1 MHTFRTK
8 CFWACLLTAGCIAG
22 VSGKVDAVEMSWQP
36 TLQLG
41 GGYDTNV
48 RMAYEDLGQ
57 EVEESALYQAQAGG
71 KLAVDSEDA
80 KIELSGRYW
89 YQTVTANDDYDASV
103 KQVRWNYTGSNER
116 SALTLDLNVQHDTTL
131 TSEFESSGL
140 SLRDKKDRHVF
151 QGEIGYRWQLT
162 ERDQLS
168 ANFSD
173 EQIRYIDAD
182 NTGLSDYDT
191 QSTVVGFS
199 RGLSERASIG
209 TQLEYSVFDIPE
221 VARITTSAPLQSRMS
236 YETENT
242 ILVAFGSYSF
252 NEQDSLTFQAGFRT
266 SRFYSEQIVYI
277 ASTGDQIDSSRSKDK
292 GNGSVF
298 SVGYRHQ
305 FDASSLQISLARN
318 LMPNGSGIVIEQDSV
333 SADLKHSFSPRFSLN
348 TTLSANRQQRAG
360 ADNEPGTDSISE
372 DGRDFAQLVMSLQ
385 FAMTEDQD
393 LSLELNERWQQFDTS
408 ETIEAEGTAVFLRW
422 YWNPASKLF

>member
-1 MHTFRTK
+1 MHTFRYK
-8 CFWACLLTAGCIAG
+8 CLWAYLLATGCIACP
-22 VSGKVDAVEMSWQP
+22 SGKVDAVEMSWQP
-36 TLQLG
+36 TLQVG

-71 KLAVDSEDA
+71 RLAVDSEDA
-80 KIELSGRYW
+80 KVELSGRYW

-103 KQVRWNYTGSNER
+103 KQVRWNYSGSNER

-151 QGEIGYRWQLT
+151 QGELGYRWRLT

-173 EQIRYIDAD
+173 EQIRYINAD

-191 QSTVVGFS
+191 QSATVGFS

-236 YETENT
+236 YETEN
-242 ILVAFGSYSF
+242 IVAVVYGSYSF
-252 NEQDSLTFQAGFRT
+252 NEQDSLTLQAGFRT

-277 ASTGDQIDSSRSKDK
+277 ASTGDQIGSSRSKDK

-298 SVGYRHQ
+298 NFGYRHQ

-333 SADLKHSFSPRFSLN
+333 SADLMHSISPRLSLN
-348 TTLSANRQQRAG
+348 TTLSANQQQRAG

-372 DGRDFAQLVMSLQ
+372 DGRDFAQLIMSLR

-393 LSLELNERWQQFDTS
+393 LSLELNERWQQFDTN
-408 ETIEAEGTAVFLRW
+408 ETVEAESTAVFLRW
-422 YWNPASKLF
+422 YWNPARKTF